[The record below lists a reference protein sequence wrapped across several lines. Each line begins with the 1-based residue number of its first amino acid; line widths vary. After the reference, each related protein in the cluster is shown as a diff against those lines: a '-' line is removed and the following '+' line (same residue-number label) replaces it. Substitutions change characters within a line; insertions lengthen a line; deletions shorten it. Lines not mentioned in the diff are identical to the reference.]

1 MRTKCGALKA
11 AQAEILAQRRQIGEL
26 LGQVRDLSSPW
37 QEQDVVRIM
46 TEHTALTH
54 KVQELNTENRSLRD
68 RLTAALDSSR
78 FADRRISE
86 LEAELIEVKGMVR
99 QRQTQRLGAGVA
111 GSPAAA

>member
-1 MRTKCGALKA
+1 
-11 AQAEILAQRRQIGEL
+11 
-26 LGQVRDLSSPW
+26 
-37 QEQDVVRIM
+37 M

-54 KVQELNTENRSLRD
+54 KVQELNTENRSLWD

-86 LEAELIEVKGMVR
+86 LAAELIEVKGMVR
-99 QRQTQRLGAGVA
+99 QRQTQRLGGAGVA